1 MSLQGFG
8 APQGGAPMRRVEG
21 FPAQGVARV
30 SPELAPWLRMWAI
43 ARRHAYVLL
52 RSPHRLFDVTVWPI
66 VDTVLFGS
74 LGVFFARQGGPASA
88 AQAGVA
94 YLLSG
99 IVLWHVVYQAQIA
112 VSTGFMEETWSRNLL
127 SLMVTPLRELELV
140 GGIALF
146 GLAKLVMGVGV
157 VALAAFAFYAFDV
170 TTLGLG
176 LVPVIAVLLLG
187 GWAIALLVVGLMLRF
202 GNGAEALAWGIM
214 FVVMPLGGVFYPVEA
229 LPGFIRPLSALLP
242 TTHAFAAGRALI
254 DGGPMPWGELG
265 LAAVGTVVATAAALA
280 FLWLMLRVFRQRGYV
295 TRYT

>member
-1 MSLQGFG
+1 MT
-8 APQGGAPMRRVEG
+8 
-21 FPAQGVARV
+21 AQGVEAGRPRRA
-30 SPELAPWLRMWAI
+30 SRELVAWLRILAI
-43 ARRHAYVLL
+43 ARRHAYVLY

-74 LGVFFARQGGPASA
+74 LGVFFATQGGPSSP
-88 AQAGVA
+88 AQASVA

-140 GGIALF
+140 AGIALF

-157 VALAAFAFYAFDV
+157 VALAAFGLYAFDV
-170 TTLGLG
+170 TALGIG
-176 LVPVIAVLLLG
+176 LLPVMAILLMG

-214 FVVMPLGGVFYPVEA
+214 FVIMPLGGVFYPVEA
-229 LPGFIRPLSALLP
+229 LPPFVRPISALLP
-242 TTHAFAAGRALI
+242 TTHAFAAGRELI

-280 FLWLMLRVFRQRGYV
+280 FVAWMLRLFRRRGYV
-295 TRYT
+295 TRYS

>member
-1 MSLQGFG
+1 MTG
-8 APQGGAPMRRVEG
+8 A
-21 FPAQGVARV
+21 ARV
-30 SPELAPWLRMWAI
+30 APGRAPWLRMRAI
-43 ARRHAYVLL
+43 ARRHAYVLY

-74 LGVFFARQGGPASA
+74 LGVYFARQGGPDSV

-127 SLMVTPLRELELV
+127 SLMVTPLTELELV
-140 GGIALF
+140 AGIAMF

-157 VALAAFAFYAFDV
+157 VAVAAYALYAFDI
-170 TTLGLG
+170 TGLGLG
-176 LVPVIAVLLLG
+176 LLPVIAILLAG
-187 GWAIALLVVGLMLRF
+187 GWAIALLVVGLILRF

-229 LPGFIRPLSALLP
+229 LPAFVRPVSQLLP
-242 TTHAFAAGRALI
+242 TTHAFAAGRELV
-254 DGGPMPWGELG
+254 DGGPMPWVELG
-265 LAAVGTVVATAAALA
+265 LAAAGTAVAVAAALA
-280 FLWLMLRVFRQRGYV
+280 FLAWMLRLFRRRGYV
-295 TRYT
+295 TRYS

>member
-1 MSLQGFG
+1 MTTQGFSAPG
-8 APQGGAPMRRVEG
+8 A
-21 FPAQGVARV
+21 ARV
-30 SPELAPWLRMWAI
+30 SRELAPWLRVWAV
-43 ARRHAYVLL
+43 ARRHAYVLA

-74 LGVFFARQGGPASA
+74 LGVFFVTQGGPDSA

-127 SLMVTPLRELELV
+127 SLMVTPLKELELV
-140 GGIALF
+140 AGIALF
-146 GLAKLVMGVGV
+146 GLVKLVMGVGV
-157 VALAAFAFYAFDV
+157 VALAAYALYAFDV

-176 LVPVIAVLLLG
+176 LVPVMAVLLAG

-214 FVVMPLGGVFYPVEA
+214 FLVMPLGGVFYPVEA
-229 LPGFIRPLSALLP
+229 LPPFIRPISELLP
-242 TTHAFAAGRALI
+242 TTHAFAAGRELI
-254 DGGPMPWGELG
+254 DGGPMPWGELAQ
-265 LAAVGTVVATAAALA
+265 AAVGTLVAVLGALA
-280 FLWLMLRVFRQRGYV
+280 FVAWMLRLFRRRGYI
-295 TRYT
+295 TRYS

>member
-1 MSLQGFG
+1 MTTQGLSAPG
-8 APQGGAPMRRVEG
+8 A
-21 FPAQGVARV
+21 ARV
-30 SPELAPWLRMWAI
+30 SRELAPWLRIWAV
-43 ARRHAYVLL
+43 ARRHAYVLA

-74 LGVFFARQGGPASA
+74 LGVFFVTQGGPDSA

-127 SLMVTPLRELELV
+127 SLMVTPLKELELV
-140 GGIALF
+140 AGIALF
-146 GLAKLVMGVGV
+146 GLVKLVMGVGV
-157 VALAAFAFYAFDV
+157 VALAAYALYAFDV

-176 LVPVIAVLLLG
+176 LVPVMAILLAG

-214 FVVMPLGGVFYPVEA
+214 FLVMPLGGVFYPVEA
-229 LPGFIRPLSALLP
+229 LPPFIRPISELLP
-242 TTHAFAAGRALI
+242 TTHAFAAGRELI
-254 DGGPMPWGELG
+254 DGGPMPWGELAQ
-265 LAAVGTVVATAAALA
+265 AAVGTLVAVLGALA
-280 FLWLMLRVFRQRGYV
+280 FVAWMLRLFRRRGYI
-295 TRYT
+295 TRYS

>member
-1 MSLQGFG
+1 MTVEELAGR
-8 APQGGAPMRRVEG
+8 PRRVT
-21 FPAQGVARV
+21 
-30 SPELAPWLRMWAI
+30 PELAPWLRIWAV
-43 ARRHAYVLL
+43 ARRHAYVLR

-74 LGVFFARQGGPASA
+74 LGVFFVRQGGPDSA

-140 GGIALF
+140 AGIALF

-157 VALAAFAFYAFDV
+157 VALAAFALYAFDV
-170 TTLGLG
+170 TALGLA
-176 LVPVIAVLLLG
+176 LVPVVAVLLVG
-187 GWAIALLVVGLMLRF
+187 GWAIALFVVGLMLRF

-229 LPGFIRPLSALLP
+229 LPGLVRPVSELLP
-242 TTHAFAAGRALI
+242 TTHAFAAGRELV
-254 DGGPMPWGELG
+254 DGGPMPWDELA
-265 LAAVGTVVATAAALA
+265 LAAVGTLVVTAAALA
-280 FLWLMLRVFRQRGYV
+280 FVTRMLRLFRRRGYI
-295 TRYT
+295 TRYS

>member
-1 MSLQGFG
+1 MTTQGLSAPG
-8 APQGGAPMRRVEG
+8 A
-21 FPAQGVARV
+21 ARV
-30 SPELAPWLRMWAI
+30 SRELAPWLRIWAV
-43 ARRHAYVLL
+43 ARRHAYVLA

-74 LGVFFARQGGPASA
+74 LGVFFVTQGGPDSA

-127 SLMVTPLRELELV
+127 SLMVTPLKELELV
-140 GGIALF
+140 AGIALF
-146 GLAKLVMGVGV
+146 GLVKLVMGVGV
-157 VALAAFAFYAFDV
+157 VALAAYALYAFDV

-176 LVPVIAVLLLG
+176 LVPVMAILLAG

-214 FVVMPLGGVFYPVEA
+214 FLVMPLGGVFYPVEA
-229 LPGFIRPLSALLP
+229 LPPFIRPISELLP
-242 TTHAFAAGRALI
+242 TTHAFAAGRELL
-254 DGGPMPWGELG
+254 DGGPMPWGELAQ
-265 LAAVGTVVATAAALA
+265 AAIGTLVAVLGALA
-280 FLWLMLRVFRQRGYV
+280 FVAWMLRLFRRRGYI
-295 TRYT
+295 TRYS

>member
-1 MSLQGFG
+1 MSLQ
-8 APQGGAPMRRVEG
+8 Q
-21 FPAQGVARV
+21 FPAGGVARV

-74 LGVFFARQGGPASA
+74 LGVFFARQGGPSSP
-88 AQAGVA
+88 AQAGAA

-146 GLAKLVMGVGV
+146 GLTKLVMGVGV

-176 LVPVIAVLLLG
+176 LVPVMAILLLG

-254 DGGPMPWGELG
+254 DGGPMPWGELV

-280 FLWLMLRVFRQRGYV
+280 FLWLMLRVFRRRGYV

>member
-1 MSLQGFG
+1 MTLQEVG
-8 APQGGAPMRRVEG
+8 AGRPG
-21 FPAQGVARV
+21 RV
-30 SPELAPWLRMWAI
+30 SRELAPWLRMWAV
-43 ARRHAYVLL
+43 ARRHAYVLY

-74 LGVFFARQGGPASA
+74 LGVYFVSQGGPDSA

-140 GGIALF
+140 AGIALF

-157 VALAAFAFYAFDV
+157 VALAAFALYSFDA
-170 TTLGLG
+170 TSLGLA
-176 LVPVIAVLLLG
+176 LFPVIAILMVG
-187 GWAIALLVVGLMLRF
+187 GWAIALLVVGLILRF

-229 LPGFIRPLSALLP
+229 LPAFVRPISELLP
-242 TTHAFAAGRALI
+242 TTHAFAAGRDLI
-254 DGGPMPWGELG
+254 DGGPVPWGELA
-265 LAAVGTVVATAAALA
+265 LAAVGTLFAVAAAMGFVA
-280 FLWLMLRVFRQRGYV
+280 WMLRLFRRRGYV
-295 TRYT
+295 TRYS

>member
-1 MSLQGFG
+1 
-8 APQGGAPMRRVEG
+8 VT
-21 FPAQGVARV
+21 AQARV
-30 SPELAPWLRMWAI
+30 SRELAPWLRIWAI
-43 ARRHAYVLL
+43 ARRHAYVLY

-74 LGVFFARQGGPASA
+74 LGVYFVRQGGPSSA
-88 AQAGVA
+88 GQAGVA

-140 GGIALF
+140 AGIAVF

-157 VALAAFAFYAFDV
+157 VALAAFALYAFDV

-176 LVPVIAVLLLG
+176 LLPVIAILLLS
-187 GWAIALLVVGLMLRF
+187 GWTIALVVVGLILRF

-229 LPGFIRPLSALLP
+229 LPGFIRPVSALLP
-242 TTHAFAAGRALI
+242 TTHAFAAGRELI
-254 DGGPMPWGELG
+254 DGGPMPWGQ
-265 LAAVGTVVATAAALA
+265 LALASAGTLVAAAGALA
-280 FLWLMLRVFRQRGYV
+280 FVAWMLRLFRRRGYV
-295 TRYT
+295 TRYS

>member
-1 MSLQGFG
+1 MTTGRAL
-8 APQGGAPMRRVEG
+8 
-21 FPAQGVARV
+21 RV
-30 SPELAPWLRMWAI
+30 SAGRARWLRISAV
-43 ARRHAYVLL
+43 ARRHAYVLR

-74 LGVFFARQGGPASA
+74 LGVFFVRQGGPSST

-127 SLMVTPLRELELV
+127 SLMVTPLKELELV
-140 GGIALF
+140 AGIAAF
-146 GLAKLVMGVGV
+146 GLIKLVMGVGV
-157 VALAAFAFYAFDV
+157 VAVAAFALYAFDV
-170 TTLGLG
+170 TALGLG
-176 LVPVIAVLLLG
+176 LLPVVAVLLVG
-187 GWAIALLVVGLMLRF
+187 GWAIALVVIGLILRY

-229 LPGFIRPLSALLP
+229 LPAVARPLSELLP
-242 TTHAFAAGRALI
+242 TTHAFAAGRAMV

-265 LAAVGTVVATAAALA
+265 LAAVGTLVATLAALA
-280 FLWLMLRVFRQRGYV
+280 FLAWMLRLFRRRGYV
-295 TRYT
+295 TRYS

>member
-1 MSLQGFG
+1 MTTQGFSAPG
-8 APQGGAPMRRVEG
+8 A
-21 FPAQGVARV
+21 ARV
-30 SPELAPWLRMWAI
+30 SRELAPWLRIWAV
-43 ARRHAYVLL
+43 ARRHAYVLA

-74 LGVFFARQGGPASA
+74 LGVFFVTQGGPDSA

-127 SLMVTPLRELELV
+127 SLMVTPLKELELV
-140 GGIALF
+140 AGIALF
-146 GLAKLVMGVGV
+146 GLVKLVMGVGV
-157 VALAAFAFYAFDV
+157 VALAAYALYAFDV

-176 LVPVIAVLLLG
+176 LVPVMAILLAG

-214 FVVMPLGGVFYPVEA
+214 FLVMPLGGVFYPVEA
-229 LPGFIRPLSALLP
+229 LPPFIRPISELLP
-242 TTHAFAAGRALI
+242 TTHAFAAGRELI
-254 DGGPMPWGELG
+254 DGGPMPWGELAQ
-265 LAAVGTVVATAAALA
+265 AAVGTLVAVLGALA
-280 FLWLMLRVFRQRGYV
+280 FVAWMLRLFRRRGYI
-295 TRYT
+295 TRYS

>member
-1 MSLQGFG
+1 MTTQGFSAPG
-8 APQGGAPMRRVEG
+8 A
-21 FPAQGVARV
+21 ARV
-30 SPELAPWLRMWAI
+30 SRELARWLRVWAV
-43 ARRHAYVLL
+43 ARRHAYVLV

-74 LGVFFARQGGPASA
+74 LGVFFVTQGGPDSA

-127 SLMVTPLRELELV
+127 SLMVTPLKELELV
-140 GGIALF
+140 AGIALF
-146 GLAKLVMGVGV
+146 GLVKLVMGVGV
-157 VALAAFAFYAFDV
+157 VALAAYALYAFDV

-176 LVPVIAVLLLG
+176 LVPVMAILLAG

-214 FVVMPLGGVFYPVEA
+214 FLVMPLGGVFYPVEA
-229 LPGFIRPLSALLP
+229 LPPFIRPISELLP
-242 TTHAFAAGRALI
+242 TTHAFAAGRELI
-254 DGGPMPWGELG
+254 DGGPMPWGELAQ
-265 LAAVGTVVATAAALA
+265 AAVGTLVAVLGALA
-280 FLWLMLRVFRQRGYV
+280 FVAWMLRLFRRRGYV
-295 TRYT
+295 TRYS

>member
-1 MSLQGFG
+1 MTSQ
-8 APQGGAPMRRVEG
+8 G
-21 FPAQGVARV
+21 FPALGPVRV
-30 SPELAPWLRMWAI
+30 SPELAGWLRIWAV

-74 LGVFFARQGGPASA
+74 LGVFFVRQGGPSSPG
-88 AQAGVA
+88 QAGVA

-140 GGIALF
+140 AGIALF

-157 VALAAFAFYAFDV
+157 VALAAWGLYAFDV
-170 TTLGLG
+170 TALGLG
-176 LVPVIAVLLLG
+176 LLPVIAVLLMG

-229 LPGFIRPLSALLP
+229 LPGFVRPISELLP
-242 TTHAFAAGRALI
+242 TTHAFAAGRDLI
-254 DGGPMPWGELG
+254 DGGPMPWGELT
-265 LAAVGTVVATAAALA
+265 LAAVGTLVAVAAALA
-280 FLWLMLRVFRQRGYV
+280 FVAWMLRLFRRRGYV
-295 TRYT
+295 TRYS

>member
-1 MSLQGFG
+1 MTDGYMSQ
-8 APQGGAPMRRVEG
+8 E
-21 FPAQGVARV
+21 FPARGAARV

-74 LGVFFARQGGPASA
+74 LGVFFARQGGPSSP
-88 AQAGVA
+88 AQAGAA

>member
-1 MSLQGFG
+1 MTTQGFSAPG
-8 APQGGAPMRRVEG
+8 A
-21 FPAQGVARV
+21 ARV
-30 SPELAPWLRMWAI
+30 SRELAPWLRVWAV
-43 ARRHAYVLL
+43 ARRHAYVLA

-74 LGVFFARQGGPASA
+74 LGVFFVRQGGPSTA

-127 SLMVTPLRELELV
+127 SLMVTPLKELELV
-140 GGIALF
+140 AGIALF
-146 GLAKLVMGVGV
+146 GLAKLVMGVAV
-157 VALAAFAFYAFDV
+157 VALAAYALYAFDV

-176 LVPVIAVLLLG
+176 LVPVMAILLAG

-214 FVVMPLGGVFYPVEA
+214 FLVMPLGGVFYPVEA
-229 LPGFIRPLSALLP
+229 LPPFIRPISELLP

-254 DGGPMPWGELG
+254 DGGPMPWGELA
-265 LAAVGTVVATAAALA
+265 LAAVGTLVAVVGALA
-280 FLWLMLRVFRQRGYV
+280 FVAWMLRLFRRRGYI

>member
-1 MSLQGFG
+1 MTSHEF
-8 APQGGAPMRRVEG
+8 PMVG
-21 FPAQGVARV
+21 PVRV
-30 SPELAPWLRMWAI
+30 SRERAPWLRVWAL

-74 LGVFFARQGGPASA
+74 LGVFFATQGGPSSA
-88 AQAGVA
+88 GQAGVA

-157 VALAAFAFYAFDV
+157 VALAAYALYAFDV
-170 TTLGLG
+170 TELGLA
-176 LVPVIAVLLLG
+176 LLPVIAILLMG
-187 GWAIALLVVGLMLRF
+187 GWAIALLVVGLILRF

-229 LPGFIRPLSALLP
+229 LPVFMRPLSALLP

-265 LAAVGTVVATAAALA
+265 LAAVGTVIKGRLRAFFAAIAG
-280 FLWLMLRVFRQRGYV
+280 FFRRLFGRGRP
-295 TRYT
+295 TS

>member
-1 MSLQGFG
+1 MTEGFG
-8 APQGGAPMRRVEG
+8 EPQGGAPMHRAQG
-21 FPAQGVARV
+21 FPVRV
-30 SPELAPWLRMWAI
+30 PRELAPWLRIWAV
-43 ARRHAYVLL
+43 ARRHAYVLA

-74 LGVFFARQGGPASA
+74 LGVFFVTQGGPDSA

-127 SLMVTPLRELELV
+127 SLMVTPLKELELV
-140 GGIALF
+140 AGIALF
-146 GLAKLVMGVGV
+146 GLVKLVMGVGV
-157 VALAAFAFYAFDV
+157 VALAAYALYAFDV

-176 LVPVIAVLLLG
+176 LVPVMAILLAG

-214 FVVMPLGGVFYPVEA
+214 FLVMPLGGVFYPVEA
-229 LPGFIRPLSALLP
+229 LPPFIRPISELLP
-242 TTHAFAAGRALI
+242 TTHAFAAGRELI
-254 DGGPMPWGELG
+254 DGGPMPWGELAQ
-265 LAAVGTVVATAAALA
+265 AAGGTLVAVLGALA
-280 FLWLMLRVFRQRGYV
+280 FVAWMLRLFRRRGYV
-295 TRYT
+295 TRYS

>member
-1 MSLQGFG
+1 MHRAQGF
-8 APQGGAPMRRVEG
+8 PVRV
-21 FPAQGVARV
+21 PR
-30 SPELAPWLRMWAI
+30 ELAPWLRIWAV
-43 ARRHAYVLL
+43 ARRHAYVLA

-74 LGVFFARQGGPASA
+74 LGVFFVRQGGPSTA

-127 SLMVTPLRELELV
+127 SLMVTPLKELELV
-140 GGIALF
+140 AGIALF
-146 GLAKLVMGVGV
+146 GLAKLVMGVAV
-157 VALAAFAFYAFDV
+157 VALAAYALYAFDV

-176 LVPVIAVLLLG
+176 LVPVMAILLAG

-214 FVVMPLGGVFYPVEA
+214 FLVMPLGGVFYPVEA
-229 LPGFIRPLSALLP
+229 LPPFIRPISELLP

-254 DGGPMPWGELG
+254 DGGPMPWGELA
-265 LAAVGTVVATAAALA
+265 LAAVGTLVAVVGALA
-280 FLWLMLRVFRQRGYV
+280 FVAWMLRLFRRRGYI